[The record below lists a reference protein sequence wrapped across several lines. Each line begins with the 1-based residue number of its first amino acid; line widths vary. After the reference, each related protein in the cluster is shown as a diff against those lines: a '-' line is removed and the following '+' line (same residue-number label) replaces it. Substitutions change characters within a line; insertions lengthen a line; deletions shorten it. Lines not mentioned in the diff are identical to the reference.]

1 MIRFWLATFERDA
14 PLEEAVGPIVAG
26 STGKLAIEVLQEG
39 EDWSV
44 LFSSAN
50 DSEHPKTLTS
60 FIGFATAAKACS
72 VWLDRG
78 FRLVDATIT
87 EAAGALRVFSPFF
100 GFDQTAMFYDRP
112 LLTLSGVNLES
123 AAPARDPSPLSVDY
137 EQKLSAP
144 DGAQPDLF
152 VATRPVKWSPRRSNV
167 RQWPP
172 EYLAQIQIDLGDSPA
187 RWPSLAWLA
196 SGPLQPRAAWS
207 GEIQLPERGE
217 AKLGPPNP
225 RKIAHAFGVP
235 AFRFED
241 VEVLG
246 FRLDLAALGHDV
258 HDVHEKLAE
267 LVKPLNFHL
276 NEPEHA
282 TAGGAGYLTLPDFRY
297 RAATSILLIELLRYG
312 RMKARVPV
320 PPLGIDDSQSQHEL
334 LVRLLVGR
342 VDEDCAQARDPAV
355 YAPAI
360 FVDNP
365 WSKVVGRD
373 AIGYDKRMAEF
384 CVLSGGREE
393 PLFPDGRL
401 AAAAGGTAAA
411 QAEPLG
417 DIRRVRLVER
427 TGAGRG
433 APLLDLD
440 FSTDHHK
447 DPDALLPIDLDLIFG
462 TSVLAGTR
470 WRQSDFNEVAFRRS
484 FASLAIADSLRSFRS
499 IQVAPVVDRNLE
511 LTWITSTFTVEDDL
525 RAAMPIGTATLTL
538 HEVPRDDAR
547 RAAPSAPAA
556 WNLLCK
562 MLGDGRQA
570 TTTFG
575 FGSWYRLI
583 FSMDLTIDDGL
594 DW

>member
-1 MIRFWLATFERDA
+1 VIRFWLATFELDA
-14 PLEEAVGPIVAG
+14 PLEEAVGPIDAG
-26 STGKLAIEVLQEG
+26 NSRKLAIEVLREG

-44 LFSSAN
+44 LFSSAG
-50 DSEHPKTLTS
+50 DDDTEDTETLTC

-87 EAAGALRVFSPFF
+87 EAEGALRVFAPFF
-100 GFDQTAMFYDRP
+100 GFDQTAMFYDRL

-123 AAPARDPSPLSVDY
+123 AAPARDRSPLSVDY
-137 EQKLSAP
+137 KQKLSAP

-152 VATRPVKWSPRRSNV
+152 VATRPVTWSPRRSNV

-172 EYLAQIQIDLGDSPA
+172 EYLAQIQLDFGDSPA
-187 RWPSLAWLA
+187 RWPSLARLA

-207 GEIQLPERGE
+207 GEIQLPERDE
-217 AKLGPPNP
+217 AKIGPLNP
-225 RKIAHAFGVP
+225 RKIAHAFGLP
-235 AFRFED
+235 TFRFED

-258 HDVHEKLAE
+258 HEQLAE

-384 CVLSGGREE
+384 CVLSGGRQE
-393 PLFPDGRL
+393 PLLPDGRL

-440 FSTDHHK
+440 FSTDQHK
-447 DPDALLPIDLDLIFG
+447 DPNALLPIDLDLIFG

-470 WRQSDFNEVAFRRS
+470 WRQSDFGELEFRRS
-484 FASLAIADSLRSFRS
+484 FASLAIAESLRSFRN
-499 IQVAPVVDRNLE
+499 IQVAPVADRNLE
-511 LTWITSTFTVEDDL
+511 LTWITSTLTVDGDL
-525 RAAMPIGTATLTL
+525 RAALPIGTATLTL
-538 HEVPRDDAR
+538 HAVPRDDAR
-547 RAAPSAPAA
+547 PAAPSAPAA
-556 WNLLCK
+556 WNLLCEV
-562 MLGDGRQA
+562 LGNGRKA
-570 TTTFG
+570 TLTFA
-575 FGSWYRLI
+575 FGSWYRLLC
-583 FSMDLTIDDGL
+583 SMDLTIDDGL